1 MKKNGKFCV
10 NIPPCM
16 KKLKPESTYM
26 RTKFLS
32 NSTKLHGLCVVQRLG
47 YCNISSKSVV
57 RAHVQSLSHDQLFA
71 TPWTVALQTSL
82 SMEFSRQKYWSGL
95 PFSPP
100 GHLLTQRLWTHISCV
115 SCTAGRFSKSVNTE
129 CDQWALKREN
139 KNPTLLKA
147 THTAIL

>member
-1 MKKNGKFCV
+1 MENQSCETQKIQRWSFVIPIFETMKKNGKFCV

-57 RAHVQSLSHDQLFA
+57 RAHVESLSHDQLFA

-82 SMEFSRQKYWSGL
+82 SMEFSRQQYWSGL

-100 GHLLTQRLWTHISCV
+100 GHLLTQRL
-115 SCTAGRFSKSVNTE
+115 
-129 CDQWALKREN
+129 
-139 KNPTLLKA
+139 NPHLLCLL
-147 THTAIL
+147 HCRQIQ